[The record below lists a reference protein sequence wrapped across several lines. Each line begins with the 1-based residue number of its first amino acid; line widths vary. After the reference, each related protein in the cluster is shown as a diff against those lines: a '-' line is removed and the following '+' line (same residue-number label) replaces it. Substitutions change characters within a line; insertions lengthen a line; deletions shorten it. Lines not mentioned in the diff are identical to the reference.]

1 MKERKIL
8 LHLISTGRIKVV
20 HMIALLSRF
29 FIKAPVGSHEERT
42 AYGILCGV
50 VGILLNL
57 ILFGAKCF
65 AGILSGSI
73 SIIADAFNN
82 LSDALSS
89 VVTLL
94 GFKLSAMQPDREHPW
109 GHGRYEYISGLIVSM
124 LIILMGFEL
133 AKSAVNKILFPEP
146 VVFSVIIAVIL
157 ALSILVKLY
166 MAFYNY
172 NTGKKIGSAALKA
185 TATDSLGDTIATAV
199 VLIATV
205 LGNFTAFN
213 IDGWCGTAVS
223 LMVFV
228 AGIRAAKET
237 LSPLLGNPPSPELVQ
252 EITDL
257 VLSYPEIE
265 GIHDL
270 MVHDYGPGRIII
282 SLHAEVSDEHDML
295 DAHDII
301 DNIERQLNT
310 TFRCT
315 SVIHMDPIVTS
326 DEHRNRLL
334 SVTQGLMKEIH
345 PDITVHDFRLV
356 TGATHTNLI
365 FDAVIPY
372 SCDLSNAEIHHLITE
387 KVAAIP
393 DGTYYA
399 VVCLEKSY
407 V

>member
-1 MKERKIL
+1 MISIL
-8 LHLISTGRIKVV
+8 SK
-20 HMIALLSRF
+20 F
-29 FIKAPVGSHEERT
+29 FIKAPKGSTEERT

-50 VGILLNL
+50 VGIILNL
-57 ILFGAKCF
+57 LLFAAKCF
-65 AGILSGSI
+65 AGVLSGSI

-133 AKSAVNKILFPEP
+133 AKSAVNKIITPEP
-146 VVFSVIIAVIL
+146 VVFSVMIIVIL

-166 MAFYNY
+166 MAFYNFK
-172 NTGKKIGSAALKA
+172 TGKRIGSAALKA
-185 TATDSLGDTIATAV
+185 TATDSLGDTIATTV
-199 VLIATV
+199 VLIAMI
-205 LGNFTAFN
+205 LGSFTDFN

-223 LMVFV
+223 LMVFI

-257 VLSYPEIE
+257 VLSYPEIV
-265 GIHDL
+265 GVHDL

-282 SLHAEVSDEHDML
+282 SLHAEVSCEHDML

-301 DNIERQLNT
+301 DNIERRLNT
-310 TFRCT
+310 VFRCT
-315 SVIHMDPIVTS
+315 SSIHMDPIATN
-326 DEHRNRLL
+326 DEQRNRLFA
-334 SVTQGLMKEIH
+334 VTQELVREIH
-345 PDITVHDFRLV
+345 PDITVHDFRIV
-356 TGATHTNLI
+356 VGATHTNLI

-372 SCDLSNAEIHHLITE
+372 TCTVSNAEIQHLIHE